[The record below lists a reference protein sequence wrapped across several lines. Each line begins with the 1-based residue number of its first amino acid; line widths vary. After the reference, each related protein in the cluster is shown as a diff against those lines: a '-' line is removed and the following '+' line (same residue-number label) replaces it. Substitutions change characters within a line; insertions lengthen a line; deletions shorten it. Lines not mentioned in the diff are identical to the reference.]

1 MLQTSRSDN
10 LVCSSNNS
18 WQVNSRVAVMEHLNL
33 SSYEKEGDTK
43 IILQCA
49 DAVHRNHGEN
59 ACIRS
64 PSGDTAMVVLT
75 VGLLQEL
82 IDWVL

>member
-1 MLQTSRSDN
+1 
-10 LVCSSNNS
+10 
-18 WQVNSRVAVMEHLNL
+18 MEDLNL
-33 SSYEKEGDTK
+33 SSYEKEEDTK
-43 IILQCA
+43 IILHCA
-49 DAVHRNHGEN
+49 DAIHRNHGEN

-82 IDWVL
+82 ID

>member
-1 MLQTSRSDN
+1 
-10 LVCSSNNS
+10 
-18 WQVNSRVAVMEHLNL
+18 MEHLNL

-82 IDWVL
+82 ID